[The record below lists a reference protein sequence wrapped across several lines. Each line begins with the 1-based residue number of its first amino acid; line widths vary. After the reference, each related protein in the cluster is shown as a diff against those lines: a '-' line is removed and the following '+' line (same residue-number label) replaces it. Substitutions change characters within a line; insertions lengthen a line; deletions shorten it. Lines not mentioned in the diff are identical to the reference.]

1 MDSHQQPSDNAS
13 HSESSHEDIML
24 RPRKKNTFTV
34 EDVVK
39 ARVKL
44 YGAQSPVHTK
54 PSLRDMFKDTPL
66 ETKLEMQKG

>member
-1 MDSHQQPSDNAS
+1 MDSHQQS
-13 HSESSHEDIML
+13 HDDDYGSESSKEDIML
-24 RPRKKNTFTV
+24 RPRKKNTFKV

-44 YGAQSPVHTK
+44 YGAMSPIHTK